1 MTPERM
7 AKLVGWWVRF
17 YTRDLPTPIAQRRIN
32 EIDADLHDHIAHAR
46 AQGTGDRPIARSIL
60 SRMARGLTADAAWRR
75 RVRPL
80 KGSPMKALLAIV
92 AIVIGVAAIVVGGID
107 DAPGP
112 QLVGVLIVGVG
123 SAWLFRRAARKQPP
137 ADTGSRD

>member
-1 MTPERM
+1 M
-7 AKLVGWWVRF
+7 AKLVAWWVRF

-46 AQGTGDRPIARSIL
+46 AQGTSDRRIALSIL
-60 SRMARGLTADAAWRR
+60 SRMARGLPADASWRR
-75 RVRPL
+75 ARPL
-80 KGSPMKALLAIV
+80 KGSPMKSLLAIL
-92 AIVIGVAAIVVGGID
+92 AIAIGVAAIVLGGID

-112 QLVGVLIVGVG
+112 QVLGVLLVVGVG

-137 ADTGSRD
+137 ADAGPRDW